1 MFSGLQNASRTTI
14 AVVSIVLAIVLFLCI
29 NLVATLTLGATRID
43 ATEGQLYSVSDD
55 TRQVLQDLE
64 DPIKLRLYLSTSLRD
79 QNAAIRAYSARVVEL
94 LRTYQNLSGGQVD
107 FQLINPAPLSRDEED
122 AASFNLYAET
132 TGLDPGYFGLVGT
145 NTTDGI
151 EVIPFLDVGQE
162 SALEYQLT
170 RMVSRLSKR
179 ELRNIGIVDG
189 LGIMAINATQ
199 QQRWQIVSSLA
210 EDFNVLDVPLDF
222 TAIPEGYDAIVVVH
236 PFALAPSGL
245 YALEQYAMRGG
256 NLVVFLD
263 PQAEHSLVSPA
274 NPNALANPDS
284 YLLPLTTAWGIEM
297 QNDLVV
303 ADPTIAVPIVVGGTQ
318 GAQQRTIDYLPWI
331 SLSRETPGLFNPDDP
346 ITAPLTAIMLQSPGS
361 LRPIPGAT
369 TTFTPL
375 LMTSSSGGTI
385 TQQMS
390 MARNPQQVLQN
401 FRASGAQVV
410 AARITGRIRTA
421 FPEGPPPLPVVPAG
435 AEVNYLPP
443 PELIRESVGD
453 VNIIIIADTDLLADD
468 VLVNNLRYGPNN
480 ADFVTNAIESVTGG
494 TTLSQLRVRSPTIRG
509 FDQLDTIE
517 QAARLM
523 FEDDRQAKIA
533 EFEDATRQLQEL
545 ASRSPIGQ
553 IATLPA
559 DQREQAAQLQERRF
573 ELNREIRDI
582 EAAQRAEINAVES
595 DLRIKNIV
603 LVPLA
608 VVILGLIVAIWRR
621 VRLSNYLRRRA
632 ASA

>member
-1 MFSGLQNASRTTI
+1 M
-14 AVVSIVLAIVLFLCI
+14 
-29 NLVATLTLGATRID
+29 
-43 ATEGQLYSVSDD
+43 
-55 TRQVLQDLE
+55 
-64 DPIKLRLYLSTSLRD
+64 LRD
-79 QNAAIRAYSARVVEL
+79 QNANVRAYSGRVVEL
-94 LRTYQNLSGGQVD
+94 LRTYQNLSGGNVD
-107 FQLINPAPLSRDEED
+107 FELINPAPLSRDEED
-122 AASFNLYAET
+122 AAAFNLYAET

-189 LGIMAINATQ
+189 LGIMAINETQ
-199 QQRWQIVSSLA
+199 QQRWKVVDSLA
-210 EDFNVLDVPLDF
+210 EDFNVLQVPLDF

-236 PFALAPSGL
+236 PFALAPSGV

-256 NLVVFLD
+256 NLVIFLD
-263 PQAEHSLVSPA
+263 PQAEHSLVSPT

-284 YLLPLTTAWGIEM
+284 YLSQLMTAWGVEM

-303 ADPTIAVPIVVGGTQ
+303 ADPSLAIPIVVGGQQ

-331 SLSRETPGLFNPDDP
+331 SLNRDTPGLFNPDDP
-346 ITAPLTAIMLQSPGS
+346 VTAPLTGIMFESPGS
-361 LRPIPGAT
+361 LRQLPGAT

-375 LMTSSSGGTI
+375 LVTTDTGGTI
-385 TQQMS
+385 TQEMA

-401 FRASGAQVV
+401 FRPSGPQVV

-421 FPEGPPPLPVVPAG
+421 FPEGAPPLPEVPAG
-435 AEVNYLPP
+435 VEVTFLPA
-443 PELIRESVGD
+443 PELIRESAAD
-453 VNIIIIADTDLLADD
+453 VNIVVVADTDLLANE
-468 VLVNNLRYGPNN
+468 LVENNLRYGPNN

-494 TTLSQLRVRSPTIRG
+494 TTLSALRVRNPTIRT
-509 FDQLDTIE
+509 FDRLDAIE
-517 QAARLM
+517 QAAQAA
-523 FEDDRQAKIA
+523 FEGDRQAKIA

-582 EAAQRAEINAVES
+582 EAAQRAEIDAVEN

-603 LVPLA
+603 LVPA
-608 VVILGLIVAIWRR
+608 AVILLGILVAIWRR
-621 VRLSNYLRRRA
+621 VRLANYLRRRA
-632 ASA
+632 ASAS

>member
-14 AVVSIVLAIVLFLCI
+14 AVLSIILAIVLFLCI
-29 NLVATLTLGATRID
+29 NLVATLTLGAVRID
-43 ATEGQLYSVSDD
+43 ATEGKLYSVSDD
-55 TRQVLQDLE
+55 TRQVLEDLT

-79 QNAAIRAYSARVVEL
+79 QNASIRAYSGRVIEL
-94 LRTYQNLSGGQVD
+94 LRTYQTLSGGQVD
-107 FQLINPAPLSRDEED
+107 FELINPAPLSRDEED

-151 EVIPFLDVGQE
+151 EVIPFLNVAQE

-189 LGIMAINATQ
+189 LGIMTVNATQ
-199 QQRWQIVSSLA
+199 TRRWQIVDSLA
-210 EDFNVLDVPLDF
+210 EDFNVINVPLDF
-222 TAIPEGYDAIVVVH
+222 TVIPQGYDAIVVVH

-263 PQAEHSLVSPA
+263 PQAEHSLVSPT

-303 ADPTIAVPIVVGGTQ
+303 ADPSLAVPIIVGGQQ
-318 GAQQRTIDYLPWI
+318 GAQQRSVDYLPWI
-331 SLSRETPGLFNPDDP
+331 SLNREIPGLFNPEDP
-346 ITAPLTAIMLQSPGS
+346 VTAPLTAVMLESPGS

-375 LMTSSSGGTI
+375 LTTTNTGGVI
-385 TQQMS
+385 SQAMA

-401 FRASGAQVV
+401 FVPSGAQVV
-410 AARITGRIRTA
+410 AARITGPIRTA
-421 FPEGPPPLPVVPAG
+421 FPGGPPPLPEVPAG
-435 AEVNYLPP
+435 AEVTFLPP
-443 PELIRESVGD
+443 PELIRESVED
-453 VNIIIIADTDLLADD
+453 VNIIVIADTDLLAND
-468 VLVNNLRYGPNN
+468 VIEGNLRYGPNN

-494 TTLSQLRVRSPTIRG
+494 TTLTALRVRSPTIRT
-509 FDQLDTIE
+509 FDRLDAIE
-517 QAARLM
+517 QAAMLA

-533 EFEDATRQLQEL
+533 EFADATRQLQEL
-545 ASRSPIGQ
+545 AARSPIGQ

-603 LVPLA
+603 LVPVA
-608 VVILGLIVAIWRR
+608 VVLLGLIVAIWRR
-621 VRLSNYLRRRA
+621 VRLANYLRRRA
-632 ASA
+632 AAA